1 MVSHLRSPT
10 PPPALQARRGAAALP
25 AAGWAAAGRASS
37 AAGRAWARR
46 PPHTLVLSP
55 IAQALQ
61 TTRVALAV
69 LHSCPRKRNSL
80 IHLRRRLTTRSH
92 SSLHQHRHISQ
103 HRCTDWN
110 QNEGELHH
118 SPHRR
123 ELAAPKTSHLSCPQ
137 AARSPRPRARTAR
150 QRQRPTAA
158 AEGLRALCPAAP
170 PAPSRHSLEAVHS
183 QRHESPAGRPKKQK
197 ASLCNREERSRA
209 IVGGICSL

>member
-10 PPPALQARRGAAALP
+10 PPPPPQARRVAAAPP
-25 AAGWAAAGRASS
+25 ASGWAAAEAARA
-37 AAGRAWARR
+37 GARR
-46 PPHTLVLSP
+46 PPHTLVSSP

-61 TTRVALAV
+61 TTRCAPAV

-80 IHLRRRLTTRSH
+80 RRRLTTRSQ
-92 SSLHQHRHISQ
+92 SSLHQHHHVSQ

-123 ELAAPKTSHLSCPQ
+123 QLAVPKTSHLSCPQ
-137 AARSPRPRARTAR
+137 AARSPRQRARTAR

-158 AEGLRALCPAAP
+158 VEGLRARCPAVP